1 MTVQR
6 LKLAGVAIGCFA
18 FLAAATGVAFAQSKC
33 TGGELKAAS
42 KKVGG
47 KAKCWAKATSAA
59 DCLTTVDQGTIETK
73 VDNFAADV
81 NSELTAGGSTTT
93 TITGSTTTTT
103 GGGLCC
109 GINPTRLNFTTGIG
123 SGNCGNL
130 VTSNG
135 SFIENLACGGLYT
148 GGGRSG

>member
-18 FLAAATGVAFAQSKC
+18 FLAAPGVAFAQSKC

-42 KKVGG
+42 KGLPLDTACTG
-47 KAKCWAKATSAA
+47 KAQTKFGAAWTKATSAA

-103 GGGLCC
+103 GGGPCC
-109 GINPTRLNFTTGIG
+109 
-123 SGNCGNL
+123 
-130 VTSNG
+130 
-135 SFIENLACGGLYT
+135 
-148 GGGRSG
+148 